1 MKPTLLILAA
11 GMGSRYGGLK
21 QLDPMGPNG
30 ETIIEYSVYD
40 AIQAGFG
47 RVVFVIR
54 RDIDAAFR
62 SALGDKFARHIEVDY
77 VHQELDN
84 VPAGIEVLAERSK
97 PWGTGH
103 AVLVAAD
110 KVKEPFLMINADDFY
125 GREAFETAA
134 DFLKQAKVTADT
146 WCLVGYQVQ
155 NTLSEHGTVSRGTCQ
170 VDEGGFLTHIVERTK
185 IGWEGEKI
193 VDFASDFKEEID
205 PEAPVSMNM
214 MGFTPTVFD
223 ACRAY
228 FTEFMRERAH
238 EPKSEFYIPEV
249 MGRAILEKRATV
261 QLLSSDAQWFGVT
274 YKEDKPIVQANL
286 SRLTQVGK
294 YPSPL
299 WNS

>member
-21 QLDPMGPNG
+21 QLDGMGPHG

-47 RVVFVIR
+47 KVVFVIR
-54 RDIDAAFR
+54 EDIDAAFR
-62 SALGDKFARHIEVDY
+62 SALGDKFAQHIAVDY

-84 VPAGIEVLAERSK
+84 VPAGIEVPAERTK

-110 KVKEPFLMINADDFY
+110 AIKAPFLMINADDFY
-125 GREAFETAA
+125 GREAFEAA
-134 DFLKQAKVTADT
+134 AAFLSQANVTAGT
-146 WCLVGYQVQ
+146 WCLLGYQVQ
-155 NTLSEHGTVSRGTCQ
+155 NTLSDHGTVSRGTCQ

-185 IGWEGEKI
+185 IGKQDGNI
-193 VDFASDFKEEID
+193 FDFASEPPEEIA
-205 PEAPVSMNM
+205 PETPVSMNM

-228 FTEFMRERAH
+228 FAEFIQARGQEL
-238 EPKSEFYIPEV
+238 KSEFYIPEV
-249 MGRAILEKRATV
+249 MGRAIREQRATV
-261 QLLSSDAQWFGVT
+261 QVLPSKAQWFGVT
-274 YKEDKPIVQANL
+274 YQEDKPVVTANL
-286 SRLTQVGK
+286 KQLTDSGK

-299 WNS
+299 WG